1 MLYARVSSKEQ
12 EQGFSIA
19 AQLRL
24 LRDYAQHHNL
34 TIAREFVDVETAKRA
49 GRTAFNEM
57 LAFLRQHGNRT
68 ILVEKTDR
76 LYRNLKD
83 WVTIDDLGLELHFVK
98 ENIILASDSRS
109 SEKFMHGIKVLMAK
123 NYIDNLSEETR
134 KGMLEKARSGLWPS
148 FAPIGYHNTL
158 RADGKR
164 VITPDPTT
172 APAIN
177 QLFSWFATGNYS
189 LKSLATKARAE
200 GLRLGNQ
207 KVHKSIIHQILRKR
221 LYTGDFDWDGN
232 TYHGHHEP
240 LVDKNTWER
249 VQQLLDGKQRP
260 RKKKHDFEY
269 AGIVRCG
276 HCGCNLVG
284 EIKKTKYVY
293 YHCTGN
299 KGKCAEPYTRAE
311 QLHQAINDVLRQ
323 LIVPKPIIDWLRTT
337 LTRDDDA
344 QDHARNHALQHAQE
358 AYDRLEQRLE
368 AMYLDKLDGRITTR
382 FYDEKAQAWREE
394 QTTLQA
400 KMESLRQ
407 PAPGY
412 DAAIDAIRAI
422 SDLCH
427 HYNDL
432 SQPGR
437 RALLH
442 TILETAT
449 WQDGEFRATLKS
461 PFAQLSQSNSATHR
475 KQTGKEPTGGM
486 TKNWLPKR
494 PGIKRPLRGQLTQK
508 YGQEPSQPPLQ
519 DRVAWMP
526 APTLPIVEIGP

>member
-1 MLYARVSSKEQ
+1 
-12 EQGFSIA
+12 
-19 AQLRL
+19 
-24 LRDYAQHHNL
+24 
-34 TIAREFVDVETAKRA
+34 
-49 GRTAFNEM
+49 
-57 LAFLRQHGNRT
+57 
-68 ILVEKTDR
+68 
-76 LYRNLKD
+76 
-83 WVTIDDLGLELHFVK
+83 
-98 ENIILASDSRS
+98 
-109 SEKFMHGIKVLMAK
+109 MHGIKVLMAK

-134 KGMLEKARSGLWPS
+134 KECSKRPGRASGRASHPRLPQHA
-148 FAPIGYHNTL
+148 AP
-158 RADGKR
+158 DGKR

-284 EIKKTKYVY
+284 EIKKTNYVY

-323 LIVPKPIIDWLRTT
+323 LIVPK
-337 LTRDDDA
+337 
-344 QDHARNHALQHAQE
+344 
-358 AYDRLEQRLE
+358 
-368 AMYLDKLDGRITTR
+368 
-382 FYDEKAQAWREE
+382 
-394 QTTLQA
+394 
-400 KMESLRQ
+400 S
-407 PAPGY
+407 
-412 DAAIDAIRAI
+412 
-422 SDLCH
+422 S
-427 HYNDL
+427 
-432 SQPGR
+432 
-437 RALLH
+437 
-442 TILETAT
+442 
-449 WQDGEFRATLKS
+449 
-461 PFAQLSQSNSATHR
+461 
-475 KQTGKEPTGGM
+475 TGCEP
-486 TKNWLPKR
+486 P
-494 PGIKRPLRGQLTQK
+494 
-508 YGQEPSQPPLQ
+508 
-519 DRVAWMP
+519 
-526 APTLPIVEIGP
+526 